1 MKTAKV
7 KPIPIKVR
15 KFYFP
20 SFPIKKLSQYQ
31 FLFPATPE
39 QMTVKVPPDA
49 FSSKRICDDAFQS
62 FEALLCCGKSHY
74 DAIALLLSMG
84 LARLRDFALAG
95 DIVASAHLGSI
106 LNTAVADLAEVAR
119 RKPEVVRPWS
129 RTKTVMPVLTGKNVG
144 HRTRLVADLEAFD
157 VGAASAYTGIP

>member
-1 MKTAKV
+1 
-7 KPIPIKVR
+7 
-15 KFYFP
+15 
-20 SFPIKKLSQYQ
+20 
-31 FLFPATPE
+31 
-39 QMTVKVPPDA
+39 MTVKVPPDA